1 MQNGTAV
8 EVAEQ
13 DVLPDEARERLGAV
27 AMRWLRERHAVV
39 VAVNVEGLDD

>member
-1 MQNGTAV
+1 MENGTAV
-8 EVAEQ
+8 EVAEPA
-13 DVLPDEARERLGAV
+13 LPEEARERLDTV